1 MRTNMK
7 KHYLP
12 MWQYL
17 IVDFFRS
24 LQWNFRNLHLE
35 VDMKLSSYGYIEI
48 TLPIAEDF
56 TCVIN
61 IGDEIRLKFYKELLN
76 GKKHYFKIPFEQ
88 GSEYLPSR
96 LTDVVEMDEKGLFI
110 YPHKP
115 ILDIIRTIRFVKD
128 YGIELLPLLREAYET
143 KYTPNNV

>member
-1 MRTNMK
+1 MR

-12 MWQYL
+12 MWQFL
-17 IVDFFRS
+17 IADFFRS
-24 LQWNFRNLHLE
+24 LDWNFRNLQLV
-35 VDMKLSSYGYIEI
+35 VDMTLSSFGYIEI

-56 TCVIN
+56 ICMIN
-61 IGDEIRLKFYKELLN
+61 IRDEIRLKFYKELLN
-76 GKKHYFKIPFEQ
+76 GKRHYFKIPFEL
-88 GSEYLPSR
+88 GIEYLPSR

-128 YGIELLPLLREAYET
+128 NGTELLPLLSEAYKT
-143 KYTPNNV
+143 RHTPNNV